1 MVLEFKFKY
10 LSKNK
15 TFGKFLDL
23 AAKKSSCEYKIVQKL
38 DFIYLYIKCSQESL
52 SDFSN
57 SLSLYL
63 PMSIFYYDVSVNPL
77 DELPN
82 VQSMSLE
89 QDNLISFC
97 PTCLKAVEDEKSK
110 DYYNAFKS
118 CEICDSYKE
127 ANFILDNH
135 KVNSSKELFEN
146 LAEKINENKK
156 IKIKTLSGTFVFSKL
171 KDLDSSENLLATNL
185 VNISSL
191 VVENRT
197 DIVSLACI
205 EKPSIDFK
213 INEIYKLK
221 NQIKKDFINIRFAND
236 LTLYFLCT
244 ELSKLNINF
253 LNIENKENEFDI
265 FLDIEEKTQTNKVL
279 DIPLIKCFENKKFIL
294 KSNSYDKSLDVI
306 YSKFE
311 EKNKS
316 QFMTVL
322 AENELFDKS
331 IVNFYISTKDDD
343 GLSFYSQKFDGL
355 IDIVKPF
362 YIPNSIEQ
370 FFETMKNDETSSRLL
385 QNYKEK
391 FEDDYNEALKSDISS
406 YKTKSFY
413 NYWKIAKQ
421 ILCFKEDILENA
433 NKCMLEKGPRI
444 DYKLV
449 EDEKLYNREFDYVK
463 LIKSAMSFKL
473 AGVDEETISLGFI
486 ESLAHFIGYELDNIN
501 SSYDLDGV
509 SLCGDMFRYDI
520 FTALVEKSITKNFN
534 IYYNK
539 EFVIQK

>member
-1 MVLEFKFKY
+1 MVLEFRFKY

-15 TFGKFLDL
+15 TLGKFLDF
-23 AAKKSSCEYKIVQKL
+23 AAKKSECEYKIVQKL
-38 DFIYLYIKCSQESL
+38 DFVYLYVKCSEKSLGEFSESL
-52 SDFSN
+52 ST
-57 SLSLYL
+57 YL
-63 PMSIFYYDVSVNPL
+63 PMSIFYYDIVINTLP
-77 DELPN
+77 DFPN
-82 VQSMSLE
+82 VQTMSLE

-97 PTCLKAVEDEKSK
+97 PTCLREVEDEENKN
-110 DYYNAFKS
+110 YYNAFKS
-118 CEICDSYKE
+118 CEVCDSFEE
-127 ANFILDNH
+127 ANFVLGNQ
-135 KVNSSKELFEN
+135 KVKSSKELFEN
-146 LAEKINENKK
+146 LAQKINENKK
-156 IKIKTLSGTFVFSKL
+156 IKIKTLSGTFVFSKVN
-171 KDLDSSENLLATNL
+171 DLDSSTNLLATNL
-185 VNISSL
+185 LNMSSL
-191 VVENRT
+191 VVENKT
-197 DIVSLACI
+197 DIVSLASI
-205 EKPSIDFK
+205 EKPSVDFK
-213 INEIYKLK
+213 INEIYKL
-221 NQIKKDFINIRFAND
+221 NNGIKKDFINIRFAND
-236 LTLYFLCT
+236 LTLYFLSL

-253 LNIENKENEFDI
+253 LNIENNKNEFDI
-265 FLDIEEKTQTNKVL
+265 FLDVEEKIIKNKIL
-279 DIPLIKCFENKKFIL
+279 DIPHIKCFDNKKFFL
-294 KSNSYDKSLDVI
+294 DSKSYDKSFDVI

-316 QFMTVL
+316 HFMTVL
-322 AENELFDKS
+322 AENELFDKA

-343 GLSFYSQKFDGL
+343 GLSFYSEKFDGL

-362 YIPNSIEQ
+362 NIPNSVEQ
-370 FFETMKNDETSSRLL
+370 FFEIMKKDETSNRLL

-391 FEDDYNEALKSDISS
+391 FEDDYNKALNTDIST

-413 NYWKIAKQ
+413 NYWQIAKQ
-421 ILCFKEDILENA
+421 ILCFEEDILENA

-463 LIKSAMSFKL
+463 LIRSAMSFKL
-473 AGVDEETISLGFI
+473 AGVEEETISLGFM

-520 FTALVEKSITKNFN
+520 FTSLVEKSITKNFN

>member
-1 MVLEFKFKY
+1 MVLEFRFKY

-15 TFGKFLDL
+15 TLGKFLDF
-23 AAKKSSCEYKIVQKL
+23 AAKQSDCEYKIIQKL
-38 DFIYLYIKCSQESL
+38 DFVHLYVKCSEKSLGEFSESL
-52 SDFSN
+52 ST
-57 SLSLYL
+57 YL
-63 PMSIFYYDVSVNPL
+63 PMSIFYYDIVINTLP
-77 DELPN
+77 DFPN
-82 VQSMSLE
+82 VQTMSLE

-97 PTCLKAVEDEKSK
+97 PTCLREVEDEENKN
-110 DYYNAFKS
+110 YYNAFKS
-118 CEICDSYKE
+118 CEVCDSFEE
-127 ANFILDNH
+127 ANFVLDNQ
-135 KVNSSKELFEN
+135 KVKSSKELFEN
-146 LAEKINENKK
+146 LAQKINENQKM
-156 IKIKTLSGTFVFSKL
+156 KIKTLSGTFVFSKVN
-171 KDLDSSENLLATNL
+171 DLDSSTNLLATNL
-185 VNISSL
+185 LNMSSL
-191 VVENRT
+191 VVENKT
-197 DIVSLACI
+197 DIVSLASI
-205 EKPSIDFK
+205 EKPSVDFK
-213 INEIYKLK
+213 INEIYKL
-221 NQIKKDFINIRFAND
+221 NNEIKKDFINIRFAND
-236 LTLYFLCT
+236 LTLYFLSL

-253 LNIENKENEFDI
+253 LNIENNKNEFDM
-265 FLDIEEKTQTNKVL
+265 FLDVEEKIIKNKLL
-279 DIPLIKCFENKKFIL
+279 DIPHIKCFDNKKFFL
-294 KSNSYDKSLDVI
+294 DSNSYDKSLDVI

-316 QFMTVL
+316 HFMTVL

-343 GLSFYSQKFDGL
+343 GLSFYSEKFDGL

-362 YIPNSIEQ
+362 NIPSSVEQ
-370 FFETMKNDETSSRLL
+370 FFETMKKDETSNRLL

-391 FEDDYNEALKSDISS
+391 FEDDYNKALNTDIST

-413 NYWKIAKQ
+413 NYWQIAKQ
-421 ILCFKEDILENA
+421 ILCFEEDILENA
-433 NKCMLEKGPRI
+433 NRCMLEKGPRI
-444 DYKLV
+444 DYKLI

-473 AGVDEETISLGFI
+473 AGVEEETISLGFM

-520 FTALVEKSITKNFN
+520 FTSLVEKSITKNFN

>member
-1 MVLEFKFKY
+1 MVLEFRFKY

-15 TFGKFLDL
+15 TLGKFLDF
-23 AAKKSSCEYKIVQKL
+23 AAKKNDCEYKIVQKL
-38 DFIYLYIKCSQESL
+38 DFVYLYVKCSEKSLGEFSESL
-52 SDFSN
+52 SK
-57 SLSLYL
+57 YL
-63 PMSIFYYDVSVNPL
+63 PMSIFYYDIVINTLP
-77 DELPN
+77 DFPN
-82 VQSMSLE
+82 VQTMSLE

-97 PTCLKAVEDEKSK
+97 PTCLREVEDEENKN
-110 DYYNAFKS
+110 YYNAFKS
-118 CEICDSYKE
+118 CEVCDSFEE
-127 ANFILDNH
+127 ANFVLDNQ
-135 KVNSSKELFEN
+135 KVESSKKLFEN
-146 LAEKINENKK
+146 LAQKINENQK
-156 IKIKTLSGTFVFSKL
+156 IKIKTLSGTFVFSKVN
-171 KDLDSSENLLATNL
+171 DLDSSTNLLATNL
-185 VNISSL
+185 LNMSSL
-191 VVENRT
+191 VVENKT
-197 DIVSLACI
+197 DIVALASI
-205 EKPSIDFK
+205 EKPSVDFK
-213 INEIYKLK
+213 INEIYKL
-221 NQIKKDFINIRFAND
+221 NNEIKKDFINIRFAND
-236 LTLYFLCT
+236 LTLYFLSL

-253 LNIENKENEFDI
+253 LNIENNKNEFDI
-265 FLDIEEKTQTNKVL
+265 FLDIEEKIIKNKLL
-279 DIPLIKCFENKKFIL
+279 DIPHIKCFDNKKFFL
-294 KSNSYDKSLDVI
+294 DSKSYDKSLDVI

-316 QFMTVL
+316 HFMTVL

-343 GLSFYSQKFDGL
+343 GLSFYSEKFDGL

-362 YIPNSIEQ
+362 NIPSSVEQ

-391 FEDDYNEALKSDISS
+391 FEDDYNKALNTDIST

-413 NYWKIAKQ
+413 NYWQIAKQ
-421 ILCFKEDILENA
+421 ILCFEEDILENA

-444 DYKLV
+444 DYKLL

-463 LIKSAMSFKL
+463 LIRSAMSFKL
-473 AGVDEETISLGFI
+473 AGVEEETISLGFM

-520 FTALVEKSITKNFN
+520 FTSLVEKSITKNFN

>member
-1 MVLEFKFKY
+1 MVLEFRFKY

-15 TFGKFLDL
+15 TLGKFLDF
-23 AAKKSSCEYKIVQKL
+23 AAKQNDCEYKIVQKL
-38 DFIYLYIKCSQESL
+38 DYVYLYVKCSEKSLGEFSESL
-52 SDFSN
+52 SK
-57 SLSLYL
+57 YL
-63 PMSIFYYDVSVNPL
+63 PMSIFYYDIVINTLP
-77 DELPN
+77 DFPN
-82 VQSMSLE
+82 VQTMSLE

-97 PTCLKAVEDEKSK
+97 PTCLREVEDEENKN
-110 DYYNAFKS
+110 YYNAFKS
-118 CEICDSYKE
+118 CEVCDSFEE
-127 ANFILDNH
+127 ANFVLDNQ
-135 KVNSSKELFEN
+135 KVESSKKLFEN
-146 LAEKINENKK
+146 LAQKINENQK
-156 IKIKTLSGTFVFSKL
+156 IKIKTLSGTFVFSKVN
-171 KDLDSSENLLATNL
+171 DLDYSTNLLATNL
-185 VNISSL
+185 LNMSSL
-191 VVENRT
+191 VVENKT
-197 DIVSLACI
+197 DIVALASI
-205 EKPSIDFK
+205 EKPSVDFK
-213 INEIYKLK
+213 INEIYKL
-221 NQIKKDFINIRFAND
+221 NNEIKKDFINIRFAND
-236 LTLYFLCT
+236 LTLYFLSL

-253 LNIENKENEFDI
+253 LNIENNKNEFDI
-265 FLDIEEKTQTNKVL
+265 FLDIEEKIIKNKLL
-279 DIPLIKCFENKKFIL
+279 DIPHIKCFDNKKFFL
-294 KSNSYDKSLDVI
+294 DSKSYDKSLDVI

-316 QFMTVL
+316 HFMTVL

-343 GLSFYSQKFDGL
+343 GLSFYSEKFDGL

-362 YIPNSIEQ
+362 NIPSSVEQ
-370 FFETMKNDETSSRLL
+370 FFETMKKDETSSRLL

-391 FEDDYNEALKSDISS
+391 FEDDYNKALNTDIST

-413 NYWKIAKQ
+413 NYWQIAKQ
-421 ILCFKEDILENA
+421 ILCFEEDILENA

-444 DYKLV
+444 DYKLL

-463 LIKSAMSFKL
+463 LIRSAMSFKL
-473 AGVDEETISLGFI
+473 AGVEEETISLGFM

-520 FTALVEKSITKNFN
+520 FTSLVEKSITKNFN

>member
-1 MVLEFKFKY
+1 MVLEFRFKY

-15 TFGKFLDL
+15 TLGKFLDF
-23 AAKKSSCEYKIVQKL
+23 AAKKNDCEYKIVQKL
-38 DFIYLYIKCSQESL
+38 DFVYLYVKCSEKSLGEFSESL
-52 SDFSN
+52 SK
-57 SLSLYL
+57 YL
-63 PMSIFYYDVSVNPL
+63 PMSIFYYDIVINTLP
-77 DELPN
+77 DFPN
-82 VQSMSLE
+82 VQTMSLE

-97 PTCLKAVEDEKSK
+97 PTCLREVEDEENEN
-110 DYYNAFKS
+110 YYNAFKS
-118 CEICDSYKE
+118 CEVCDSFEE
-127 ANFILDNH
+127 ANFVLDNQ
-135 KVNSSKELFEN
+135 KVESSKKLFEN
-146 LAEKINENKK
+146 LAQKINENQK
-156 IKIKTLSGTFVFSKL
+156 IKIKTLSGTFVFSKVN
-171 KDLDSSENLLATNL
+171 DLDSSTNLLATNL
-185 VNISSL
+185 LNMSSL
-191 VVENRT
+191 VVENKT
-197 DIVSLACI
+197 DIVALASI
-205 EKPSIDFK
+205 EKPSVDFK
-213 INEIYKLK
+213 INEIYKL
-221 NQIKKDFINIRFAND
+221 NNEIKKDFINIRFAND
-236 LTLYFLCT
+236 LTLYFLSL

-253 LNIENKENEFDI
+253 LNIENNKNEFDI
-265 FLDIEEKTQTNKVL
+265 FLDIEEKIIKNKLL
-279 DIPLIKCFENKKFIL
+279 DIPHIKCFDNKKFFL
-294 KSNSYDKSLDVI
+294 DSKSYDKSLDVI

-316 QFMTVL
+316 HFMTVL

-343 GLSFYSQKFDGL
+343 GLSFYSEKFDGL

-362 YIPNSIEQ
+362 NIPSSVEQ

-391 FEDDYNEALKSDISS
+391 FEDDYNKALNTDIST

-413 NYWKIAKQ
+413 NYWQIAKQ
-421 ILCFKEDILENA
+421 ILCFEKDILENA

-444 DYKLV
+444 DYKLL

-463 LIKSAMSFKL
+463 LIQSAMSFKL
-473 AGVDEETISLGFI
+473 AGVEEETISLGFM

-520 FTALVEKSITKNFN
+520 FTSLVEKSITKNFN

>member
-1 MVLEFKFKY
+1 MVLEFRFKY

-15 TFGKFLDL
+15 TLGKFLDF
-23 AAKKSSCEYKIVQKL
+23 AAKKNDCEYKIVQKL
-38 DFIYLYIKCSQESL
+38 DFVYLYVKCSEKSLGEFSESL
-52 SDFSN
+52 SK
-57 SLSLYL
+57 YL
-63 PMSIFYYDVSVNPL
+63 PMSIFYYDIVINILP
-77 DELPN
+77 DFPN
-82 VQSMSLE
+82 VQTMSLE

-97 PTCLKAVEDEKSK
+97 PTCLREVEDEENKN
-110 DYYNAFKS
+110 YYNAFKS
-118 CEICDSYKE
+118 CEVCDSFEE
-127 ANFILDNH
+127 ANFVLDNQ
-135 KVNSSKELFEN
+135 KVESSKELFEN
-146 LAEKINENKK
+146 LAQKINENQK
-156 IKIKTLSGTFVFSKL
+156 IKIKTLSGTFVFSKVN
-171 KDLDSSENLLATNL
+171 DLDSSTNLLATNL
-185 VNISSL
+185 LNMSSL
-191 VVENRT
+191 VVENKT
-197 DIVSLACI
+197 DIVSLASI
-205 EKPSIDFK
+205 EKPSVDFK
-213 INEIYKLK
+213 INEIYKL
-221 NQIKKDFINIRFAND
+221 NNEIKKDFINIRFAND
-236 LTLYFLCT
+236 LTLYFLSL

-253 LNIENKENEFDI
+253 LNIENNKNDFDI
-265 FLDIEEKTQTNKVL
+265 FLDIEGKIIKNKLL
-279 DIPLIKCFENKKFIL
+279 DIPHIKCFDNKKFFL
-294 KSNSYDKSLDVI
+294 DSKSYDKSLDVI

-316 QFMTVL
+316 HFMTVL

-343 GLSFYSQKFDGL
+343 GLSFYSEKFDGL

-362 YIPNSIEQ
+362 NIPSSVEQ

-391 FEDDYNEALKSDISS
+391 FEDDYNKALNTDISI

-413 NYWKIAKQ
+413 NYWQIAKQ
-421 ILCFKEDILENA
+421 ILCFEDDILDNA

-444 DYKLV
+444 DYKLI

-463 LIKSAMSFKL
+463 LIRSAMSFKL
-473 AGVDEETISLGFI
+473 AGVEEETISLGFM
-486 ESLAHFIGYELDNIN
+486 ESLAHFIAYELDNIN

-520 FTALVEKSITKNFN
+520 FTSLVEKSITKNFN